1 VSEYTRGYR
10 DGYQAGH
17 RDTVK
22 GMSIFDKGG
31 LMKDYTEEVKI
42 TKRKRPPSAWNK
54 FVKVK
59 SKQKAFRFRDGK
71 VNLKKIG
78 VAWRKQKRR

>member
-1 VSEYTRGYR
+1 MGFEDGIRVSKAPSSGIAYIRSKAKT
-10 DGYQAGH
+10 
-17 RDTVK
+17 
-22 GMSIFDKGG
+22 
-31 LMKDYTEEVKI
+31 
-42 TKRKRPPSAWNK
+42 RPPSAWNK